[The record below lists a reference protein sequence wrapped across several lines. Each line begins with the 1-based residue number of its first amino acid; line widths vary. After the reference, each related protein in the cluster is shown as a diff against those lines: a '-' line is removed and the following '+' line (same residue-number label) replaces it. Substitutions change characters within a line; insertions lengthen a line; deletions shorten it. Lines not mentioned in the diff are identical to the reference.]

1 MGGLTKD
8 NAVTVMTARTDPP
21 VMEQQI
27 DYRKSRLVLSARFR
41 VLTWLCLVFGMSAN
55 WHHFASWREYVY
67 GSTVAYL

>member
-8 NAVTVMTARTDPP
+8 NAVTVMTARKDRP

-41 VLTWLCLVFGMSAN
+41 VLT
-55 WHHFASWREYVY
+55 
-67 GSTVAYL
+67 